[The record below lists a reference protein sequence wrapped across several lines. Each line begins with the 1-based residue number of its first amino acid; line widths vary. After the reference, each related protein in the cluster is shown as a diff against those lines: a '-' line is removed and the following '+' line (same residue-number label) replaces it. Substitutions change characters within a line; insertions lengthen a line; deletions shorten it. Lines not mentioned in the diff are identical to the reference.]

1 MIIYINLINT
11 ILIHKQFN
19 PSMMQ
24 DLCNQFKYLKHSVE
38 EFDYKFI
45 YYILTIN
52 YSMLCE

>member
-24 DLCNQFKYLKHSVE
+24 DLCNQFKYLKHPVE
-38 EFDYKFI
+38 EFDYNFI